1 MYTCILFMTK
11 PRDYTKNSHKGFGF
25 VEFED
30 ADDAAEALDNMDGS
44 ELHGK
49 TLHVSLAQPSQ
60 MSNATRDNAAVWS
73 TDEWF
78 QQNLGV
84 ETAEQK
90 EQRQRMQ
97 VDEMQ
102 LQEQVAMP

>member
-1 MYTCILFMTK
+1 MYMRLINYQ

-60 MSNATRDNAAVWS
+60 VSNATRDNAAVWS

-78 QQNLGV
+78 QQNSGM
-84 ETAEQK
+84 ETAEQQ
-90 EQRQRMQ
+90 EQRQRMH